1 MPQQIESKIQII
13 IHGTDDSEKI
23 KNSIENIFNLDYND
37 FQIQNLTGH
46 FENPIIMLTL
56 VIKKKISEEFVS
68 KLFSK
73 MKNNDLKIISENLD
87 KQLDNTSLK
96 IRISKQRLIMGEIV
110 LDDKDA
116 IKISITI
123 PIYVKK
129 DFAKIYRQTLKIPE

>member
-56 VIKKKISEEFVS
+56 VTVS
-68 KLFSK
+68 YTHLT
-73 MKNNDLKIISENLD
+73 LP
-87 KQLDNTSLK
+87 T
-96 IRISKQRLIMGEIV
+96 
-110 LDDKDA
+110 
-116 IKISITI
+116 T
-123 PIYVKK
+123 PYV
-129 DFAKIYRQTLKIPE
+129 

>member
-56 VIKKKISEEFVS
+56 VIKKKNSEEFVS
-68 KLFSK
+68 KLFSR
-73 MKNNDLKIISENLD
+73 LVLTF
-87 KQLDNTSLK
+87 LSL
-96 IRISKQRLIMGEIV
+96 
-110 LDDKDA
+110 
-116 IKISITI
+116 
-123 PIYVKK
+123 VKK
-129 DFAKIYRQTLKIPE
+129 ASRLSTM